1 MNAHLK
7 FLPLLARGGG
17 PAPRALEKIVPPLL
31 ARGGGPAPRAL
42 EKIVPP
48 PACKG
53 RGTGASRV
61 GKNSSSPCLQGEGDR
76 RQPVEGFLRGRAK
89 WFRKGSDLA
98 ENPSN
103 LASRSPSLGK
113 VGSFP
118 VINFQCPDLCIRVW
132 LARGGG
138 PASAGGGF
146 LDWRD
151 EDLAFLIAPLG
162 KPPHRL
168 ATVPPSFGKGG
179 ES

>member
-1 MNAHLK
+1 MR
-7 FLPLLARGGG
+7 FFRELPPCLQHILIHIFESLNSRH
-17 PAPRALEKIVPPLL
+17 ECTFKVPPL
-31 ARGGGPAPRAL
+31 
-42 EKIVPP
+42 
-48 PACKG
+48 ACKG

-138 PASAGGGF
+138 PASAGGGV

-151 EDLAFLIAPLG
+151 EYLAFLIAPLG